1 MKVRNRVMKRDISEE
16 LKVIDTFFTLFE
28 DPNAKVDDLVEK
40 CREIFFV
47 KPIVIAISEHYLKN
61 YKDTFTKLHLFWLIA
76 LTLNLENGDICVKI
90 DENSIKNLFLNRIC
104 ANFYENDEFLKISFD
119 DLKSKVNEFSKF
131 IIQRTNDELLGNNN
145 QIVSNNFEEITP
157 LFVYD
162 LNPENCRI
170 YFRSYFSYENS
181 AASFIKEKSHALTEQ
196 SSEDLAYL
204 KKALNILFGDSN
216 DKVNWQKVAA
226 ASSALS
232 DFSVICGGPGTGKT
246 TTVLKLLML
255 LLAKDPNSPKQIMLC
270 APTGKAATR
279 MVESIEDQLRVD
291 SSFMKTFN
299 KLCSEFHCDEDKLLA
314 MIPRTATTV
323 HKVIGII
330 PHQERPNYNEDNP
343 LPCNILIVDEV
354 SMISL
359 SLFSK
364 LIKSVSKDTKLI
376 LLGDK
381 DQLVSVEP
389 GKVFSDLCSV
399 LNYENS
405 ISNGKLEKLSSILGY
420 SKDALLQANGSGHN
434 ISENVSML
442 VESHRFKSTS
452 LLGKLAKA
460 VNEVDK
466 DNAKDI
472 DNWFEKDGFISE
484 ITDGESLF
492 STDEKT
498 EVSSVFIKDKSRSGL
513 KSLSSLITKKS
524 LEFFCNEGEYLSKL
538 KSNEFVVKNDK
549 DAKVIFD
556 LLNHYRILCAN
567 RNGPLG
573 TVEINKKVNTDVQ
586 ALLRGAKSLNL
597 RYDPEDFYPGK
608 VILITKNDSFLNVDN
623 GDVGFVAFDSDE
635 AKEEN
640 RLKVFFPPKDKSA
653 SDDENFKEVRR
664 ISPERLSD
672 YESGFAMTIHK
683 SQGSEYSYVCMVLC
697 ATYNPV
703 LTKEL
708 IYTGLT
714 RAKSKDKFDKDNKT
728 ITVGGKVSII
738 TDKEL
743 FKECVVKRVHRESG
757 LSVMLREG
765 TES

>member
-1 MKVRNRVMKRDISEE
+1 MKRDISEE

-635 AKEEN
+635 AKEEK

-757 LSVMLREG
+757 LSVMLSEG

>member
-1 MKVRNRVMKRDISEE
+1 MKRDISEE

-573 TVEINKKVNTDVQ
+573 TVEINKKVNNDVQ
-586 ALLRGAKSLNL
+586 AFLRGSKILNL
-597 RYDPEDFYPGK
+597 KYDPEDFYPGK

-635 AKEEN
+635 GKAEN

-757 LSVMLREG
+757 LSVMLRDG

>member
-1 MKVRNRVMKRDISEE
+1 MKRDISEE

-279 MVESIEDQLRVD
+279 MVESIKDQLRD
-291 SSFMKTFN
+291 GSSFMKTFN

>member
-1 MKVRNRVMKRDISEE
+1 MKRDISEE

-364 LIKSVSKDTKLI
+364 LIKAVSKDTKLI

>member
-1 MKVRNRVMKRDISEE
+1 MKRDISEE

-47 KPIVIAISEHYLKN
+47 KPIVIAISEHYLNN

-640 RLKVFFPPKDKSA
+640 RLKVFFTPKDKSA

>member
-1 MKVRNRVMKRDISEE
+1 MKRDISEE

-226 ASSALS
+226 ASSTLS

-757 LSVMLREG
+757 LSVMLSEG

>member
-1 MKVRNRVMKRDISEE
+1 MKRDISEE

-226 ASSALS
+226 ASSTLS

-728 ITVGGKVSII
+728 ITVGGKLSII

-757 LSVMLREG
+757 LSVMLSEG

>member
-1 MKVRNRVMKRDISEE
+1 MKRDISEE

-714 RAKSKDKFDKDNKT
+714 RAKSKDVADKNT
-728 ITVGGKVSII
+728 NETVTVGGKVSII
-738 TDKEL
+738 TDRDL
-743 FKECVVKRVHRESG
+743 FKECVVKRVYRESG
-757 LSVMLREG
+757 LSVMLKK
-765 TES
+765 

>member
-1 MKVRNRVMKRDISEE
+1 MKRDISEE

-364 LIKSVSKDTKLI
+364 LIKSVSKDTKII

-714 RAKSKDKFDKDNKT
+714 RAKSKDKFDKDNKP

-757 LSVMLREG
+757 LSVMLG
-765 TES
+765 DDAES

>member
-1 MKVRNRVMKRDISEE
+1 MKRDISEE

-90 DENSIKNLFLNRIC
+90 DKNSIKNLFLNRIC
-104 ANFYENDEFLKISFD
+104 ANFYENDEFLKISFQE
-119 DLKSKVNEFSKF
+119 LETKVNEFSKL

-279 MVESIEDQLRVD
+279 MVESIEDQLKDD
-291 SSFMKTFN
+291 SSFKATFE
-299 KLCSEFHCDEDKLLA
+299 KLCSEFHCDKDKLLA

-343 LPCNILIVDEV
+343 LPSNILIVDEV

-364 LIKSVSKDTKLI
+364 LIKAVSKDTKVI

-405 ISNGKLEKLSSILGY
+405 ISNEKLEKLSSILGY

-586 ALLRGAKSLNL
+586 AFLRGSKILNL

-640 RLKVFFPPKDKSA
+640 RLKVFFPPKDKSV
-653 SDDENFKEVRR
+653 SDDGNFKEVRL

-714 RAKSKDKFDKDNKT
+714 RAKSKDKFDKDNNP

-757 LSVMLREG
+757 LSVMLG
-765 TES
+765 DDAES

>member
-1 MKVRNRVMKRDISEE
+1 MKRDISEE

-28 DPNAKVDDLVEK
+28 DPNAKVEDLVEK

-47 KPIVIAISEHYLKN
+47 KPIVIAISEHYLKS

-90 DENSIKNLFLNRIC
+90 DKNSIKNLFLNRIC

-119 DLKSKVNEFSKF
+119 DLETKVNEFSKL

-204 KKALNILFGDSN
+204 KKALNILFGESN

-226 ASSALS
+226 ASSAIS

-279 MVESIEDQLRVD
+279 MVESIEDQLKDD
-291 SSFMKTFN
+291 SSFKATFE
-299 KLCSEFHCDEDKLLA
+299 KLCSEFHCDKDKLLA

-364 LIKSVSKDTKLI
+364 LIKAVSKDTKVI

-405 ISNGKLEKLSSILGY
+405 ISSEKLEKLSSILGY

-586 ALLRGAKSLNL
+586 AFLRGSKSLNL

-640 RLKVFFPPKDKSA
+640 RLKVFFPPKDKSV
-653 SDDENFKEVRR
+653 SDDGNFKEVRR

-714 RAKSKDKFDKDNKT
+714 RAKSKDIPVGNE
-728 ITVGGKVSII
+728 IVTVGGKVSII

-757 LSVMLREG
+757 LSVML
-765 TES
+765 SDSSVS

>member
-1 MKVRNRVMKRDISEE
+1 MKRDISEE

-90 DENSIKNLFLNRIC
+90 DKNSIKNLFLNRIC
-104 ANFYENDEFLKISFD
+104 ANFYENDEFLKISFQK
-119 DLKSKVNEFSKF
+119 LETKVNEFSKL

-279 MVESIEDQLRVD
+279 MVESIEDQLKDD
-291 SSFMKTFN
+291 SSFKATFE
-299 KLCSEFHCDEDKLLA
+299 KLCSEFHCDKDKLLA

-364 LIKSVSKDTKLI
+364 LIKAVSKDTKVI

-405 ISNGKLEKLSSILGY
+405 ISNEKLEKLSSILGY

-567 RNGPLG
+567 RNSPLG

-586 ALLRGAKSLNL
+586 AFLRGSKSLNL

-640 RLKVFFPPKDKSA
+640 RLKVFFPPKDKSV
-653 SDDENFKEVRR
+653 SDDGNFKEVRL

-714 RAKSKDKFDKDNKT
+714 RAKSKDKFDKDNNP

-757 LSVMLREG
+757 LSVMLG
-765 TES
+765 DDAES

>member
-1 MKVRNRVMKRDISEE
+1 MKRDISEE

-330 PHQERPNYNEDNP
+330 PHQERPKYNEDNP

>member
-1 MKVRNRVMKRDISEE
+1 MKRDISEE

-90 DENSIKNLFLNRIC
+90 DKNSIKNLFLNRIC
-104 ANFYENDEFLKISFD
+104 ANFYENDEFLKISFQE
-119 DLKSKVNEFSKF
+119 LETKVNEFSKL

-157 LFVYD
+157 LFVYA

-279 MVESIEDQLRVD
+279 MVESIEDQLKDD
-291 SSFMKTFN
+291 SSFKATFE
-299 KLCSEFHCDEDKLLA
+299 KLCSEFHCDKDKLLA

-364 LIKSVSKDTKLI
+364 LIKAVSKDTKVI

-405 ISNGKLEKLSSILGY
+405 ISNEKLEKLSSILGY

-586 ALLRGAKSLNL
+586 AFLRGSKSLNL

-640 RLKVFFPPKDKSA
+640 RLKVFFPPKDKSV
-653 SDDENFKEVRR
+653 SDDGNFKEVRL

-714 RAKSKDKFDKDNKT
+714 RAKSKDKFDKDNNP

-757 LSVMLREG
+757 LSVMLG
-765 TES
+765 DDAES

>member
-1 MKVRNRVMKRDISEE
+1 MKRDISEE

-28 DPNAKVDDLVEK
+28 DPNAKVDELIEK

-47 KPIVIAISEHYLKN
+47 KPIVIAISEHYLKD
-61 YKDTFTKLHLFWLIA
+61 YKETFTKLHLFWLIA

-90 DENSIKNLFLNRIC
+90 DENSINNLFLNRIC
-104 ANFYENDEFLKISFD
+104 ANFYENDEFLKISFQE
-119 DLKSKVNEFSKF
+119 LETKVNEFSKL

-279 MVESIEDQLRVD
+279 MVESIEDQLKDD
-291 SSFMKTFN
+291 SSFKATFE
-299 KLCSEFHCDEDKLLA
+299 KLCSEFHCDKDKLLA

-364 LIKSVSKDTKLI
+364 LIKAVSKDTKVI

-405 ISNGKLEKLSSILGY
+405 ISNEKLEKLSSILGY

-492 STDEKT
+492 STDENT

-586 ALLRGAKSLNL
+586 AFLRGSKSLNL

-640 RLKVFFPPKDKSA
+640 RLKVFFPPKDKSV
-653 SDDENFKEVRR
+653 SDDGNFKEVRL

-714 RAKSKDKFDKDNKT
+714 RAKSKDKFDKDNNP

-757 LSVMLREG
+757 LSVMLG
-765 TES
+765 DDIES

>member
-1 MKVRNRVMKRDISEE
+1 MKRDISEE

-279 MVESIEDQLRVD
+279 MVESIEDQLRD
-291 SSFMKTFN
+291 GSSFIATFN
-299 KLCSEFHCDEDKLLA
+299 NLCSEFHCDEDKLLA

-364 LIKSVSKDTKLI
+364 LIKAVSKDTKVI

-405 ISNGKLEKLSSILGY
+405 ISNEKLEKLSSILGY

-743 FKECVVKRVHRESG
+743 FKECVVKQIGRAHV
-757 LSVMLREG
+757 
-765 TES
+765 

>member
-1 MKVRNRVMKRDISEE
+1 MKRDISEE

-28 DPNAKVDDLVEK
+28 EPNAKVDDLVEK

-635 AKEEN
+635 AKEEK

-757 LSVMLREG
+757 LSVMLSEG